1 MEKLLIRGGSQ
12 LSGKITCSGAKNA
25 ALPMIAST
33 ILSDEKVTL
42 RNLPYLQDIT
52 TMFELLGSM
61 GSDIIL
67 DENMNFTI
75 FSKDLKDTEARYE
88 LVKTMRASILV
99 LGPLVAKY
107 GKAKIALPGGCAIGS
122 RPVNYHLDS
131 LEKMGAKI
139 KLKNGYIEASSKKLK
154 GAEIK
159 FDGIT
164 VTGTENI
171 MMAATLAEGKT
182 TLTNVA
188 KEPEIIDLANMLNS
202 MGAKID
208 GAGSDRITIEGV
220 YNLTGT
226 NFEIPA
232 DRIEAG
238 TYLAAAAV
246 TKGDITIE
254 GINPDRLMKVID
266 KLKDAGANIEYQN
279 NAISICMNKDVP
291 NSVDITTAPFP
302 EFPTDMQ
309 AQFSVI
315 NAISNGTAN
324 IYETVFENRFM
335 HILELN
341 RMGCDISVNGNHAI
355 IKGVKSLSGAEV
367 MATDLRA
374 SASLILAGLCAKGE
388 TIVDRIYHI
397 DRGYERIE
405 EKLNYLGANIVRLP
419 S

>member
-1 MEKLLIRGGSQ
+1 MEKLLIKGGAPLKGEIS
-12 LSGKITCSGAKNA
+12 CSGAKNA
-25 ALPMIAST
+25 ALPMIAAT
-33 ILSDEKVTL
+33 ILSDENIILK
-42 RNLPYLQDIT
+42 NLPYLQDIT

-61 GSDIIL
+61 GADIL
-67 DENMNFTI
+67 LNENMDFTI
-75 FSKDLKDTEARYE
+75 ATNNLKEKEARYE

-122 RPVNYHLDS
+122 RPVNYHLDA
-131 LEKMGAKI
+131 LEQLGATI
-139 KLKNGYIEASSKKLK
+139 TLKNGYIEASAKKLIGSK
-154 GAEIK
+154 IK

-171 MMAATLAEGKT
+171 MMAACLAEGTT

-188 KEPEIIDLANMLNS
+188 KEPEIIDLAEFLNK
-202 MGAKID
+202 MGAKIS
-208 GAGSDRITIEGV
+208 GAGSDEITIEGV
-220 YNLTGT
+220 ERLHGT
-226 NFEIPA
+226 DHSIPA

-238 TYLAAAAV
+238 TYLVAAVV
-246 TKGDITIE
+246 TKGEIKIN
-254 GINPDRLMKVID
+254 GINPNRLIKVLD
-266 KLKDAGANIEYQN
+266 KLTETGAIVETSENSISLKMDKD
-279 NAISICMNKDVP
+279 KP
-291 NSVDITTAPFP
+291 KPVDITTAPFP

-315 NAISNGTAN
+315 NALANGVSN

-335 HILELN
+335 HVQELN
-341 RMGCDISVNGNHAI
+341 RMGCNIQINGNQAI
-355 IKGVKSLSGAEV
+355 IEGVDSLCGAEV

-388 TIVDRIYHI
+388 TKVDRIYHI

-405 EKLNYLGANIVRLP
+405 EKLNYLGANIIRLP